1 MTAPVWLEDANMK
14 SAGRSGAERLRTRA
28 LLAWNRF
35 FRSVGTS
42 MSRAQNIHVLL
53 VAILGRH
60 DAVHCNRCGDAA
72 MAGWLIQLLLLPTFL
87 GDPPSW
93 GKKNPA
99 VSSRVIAATSGERAT
114 SRADWRAQA

>member
-1 MTAPVWLEDANMK
+1 
-14 SAGRSGAERLRTRA
+14 
-28 LLAWNRF
+28 
-35 FRSVGTS
+35 

-53 VAILGRH
+53 VAIPGRH

-93 GKKNPA
+93 SKKKPGCFQPGHRSD
-99 VSSRVIAATSGERAT
+99 VGREGDIAC
-114 SRADWRAQA
+114 